1 MTLSLP
7 PVVILAGGLATR
19 MRPKTKKIPKS
30 MLKIKGEPFIS
41 HQLRNLKR
49 KNIKKVILCLGYL
62 GEQIEEYLQGE
73 KNFGLQ
79 VTYIYDGEKL
89 LGTGGAIINA
99 LDYLPEQF
107 FIIYGDSWLN
117 IDYQLTWKKFI
128 SQNKLAMMTVYRNE
142 GSWDTSNVEMEGNKI
157 KLYSK
162 QNQNMNMSYID
173 YGLNILSK
181 PVLNNYPIGKY
192 LDLSEILESLS
203 KKSDLAAIEIKD
215 RFYEIGSKEGLADL
229 EEHI

>member
-1 MTLSLP
+1 
-7 PVVILAGGLATR
+7 
-19 MRPKTKKIPKS
+19 
-30 MLKIKGEPFIS
+30 
-41 HQLRNLKR
+41 
-49 KNIKKVILCLGYL
+49 
-62 GEQIEEYLQGE
+62 
-73 KNFGLQ
+73 
-79 VTYIYDGEKL
+79 
-89 LGTGGAIINA
+89 
-99 LDYLPEQF
+99 
-107 FIIYGDSWLN
+107 
-117 IDYQLTWKKFI
+117 
-128 SQNKLAMMTVYRNE
+128 MMTVYRNE